1 MALAQPVANP
11 GSRGQDM
18 RYSLQGLTSI
28 GGGLLTDGTYHYDMN
43 GLSTDRPNQPVSGL
57 PPADAS
63 ESYNVQ
69 TGQFS
74 AGGPLGGGG
83 GGGGGIPGA
92 AVLAQMGAEGLA
104 QYKKALAR
112 FNQQRQNT
120 ATQYGYKVD
129 VDPEQGTVSN
139 MRVDSANP
147 YGIYQ
152 TLRHNNAVQYRDI
165 RDQAF
170 DRGLGGKGLGA
181 QGVSEARFSW
191 GSADAA
197 MAQALTQTMQGFDQG
212 QQDAYQQYQ
221 NLLWQIELERVRELA
236 NQMPTWYP
244 PSPPQQ
250 PDTGG
255 GAPATPQIATPQ
267 DLSTQAAQAEHLDYI
282 KYKIAQQRMAKNR

>member
-1 MALAQPVANP
+1 MALAPQISNV
-11 GSRGQDM
+11 GSRGQDA
-18 RYSLQGLTSI
+18 RYDISGLTQVAP
-28 GGGLLTDGTYHYDMN
+28 GVFTDGVYQYDAN
-43 GLSTDRPNQPVSGL
+43 GLDLSGRHAENIAGL
-57 PPADAS
+57 PGADEHDQFGNLS
-63 ESYNVQ
+63 
-69 TGQFS
+69 TGS
-74 AGGPLGGGG
+74 GGGG

-152 TLRHNNAVQYRDI
+152 TLRHNNATQYRDL

-221 NLLWQIELERVRELA
+221 NLLWQIELERVRELSQ
-236 NQMPTWYP
+236 NMPVYYP
-244 PSPPQQ
+244 PSQPYSQ

-255 GAPATPQIATPQ
+255 GAPAAPQIATPQ
-267 DLSTQAAQAEHLDYI
+267 DLSTQAAQAEHLDLI

>member
-1 MALAQPVANP
+1 
-11 GSRGQDM
+11 
-18 RYSLQGLTSI
+18 
-28 GGGLLTDGTYHYDMN
+28 
-43 GLSTDRPNQPVSGL
+43 
-57 PPADAS
+57 
-63 ESYNVQ
+63 
-69 TGQFS
+69 
-74 AGGPLGGGG
+74 
-83 GGGGGIPGA
+83 
-92 AVLAQMGAEGLA
+92 MGAEGLA

-129 VDPEQGTVSN
+129 VNPDDGTVSN

-152 TLRHNNAVQYRDI
+152 TLRHNNAVQYRDL

-181 QGVSEARFSW
+181 QPVSEARFSW

-236 NQMPTWYP
+236 NQMPVWSP
-244 PSPPQQ
+244 PSYSRPQPQ
-250 PDTGG
+250 DNTPTTS
-255 GAPATPQIATPQ
+255 AAAPQIATPQ
-267 DLSTQAAQAEHLDYI
+267 DLSTAAAQAEHLDLI

>member
-1 MALAQPVANP
+1 MALAPVAENATP
-11 GSRGQDM
+11 HSDTKYDVR
-18 RYSLQGLTSI
+18 SLQKI
-28 GGGLLTDGTYHYDMN
+28 GPRTWTDGTYTYSGDDPSRALADN
-43 GLSTDRPNQPVSGL
+43 RPNTTDSSKWQWGDS
-57 PPADAS
+57 
-63 ESYNVQ
+63 
-69 TGQFS
+69 
-74 AGGPLGGGG
+74 GGGG

-152 TLRHNNAVQYRDI
+152 TLRHNNAVQYRDL

-221 NLLWQIELERVRELA
+221 NLLWQIELERVRELSQ
-236 NQMPTWYP
+236 NMPVYYP
-244 PSPPQQ
+244 PSQ
-250 PDTGG
+250 PDSQTDTGG
-255 GAPATPQIATPQ
+255 RAPAAPQIATPQ
-267 DLSTQAAQAEHLDYI
+267 DLSTSAAQAEHLDYI